1 MAVLAKPVAVDD
13 VRSASE
19 NDVISGNL
27 LDNDLAGGSGNMF
40 LNFFDGERV
49 LAKKDGAITDIEGE
63 YGTFHVKA
71 DGSYTY
77 TLNEAAK
84 AGFVDGM
91 TLTETIGYKISDGAG
106 NTDVGHFT
114 LDIHGVTS
122 PPVAVDDAFSFREG
136 SEMAGNVLAND
147 HAGEAGTLFLRSVEG
162 TSIPAGQGQGQT
174 TDVAGEFG
182 TFHFAG
188 DGSFTYDLDPAVKA
202 GLNDGEHITEKL
214 KYYKV
219 SDGAGHADA
228 GVITLTVDGVTD
240 GKSLNT
246 NHVEAQAD
254 VVRPFLDHY
263 ELQGVAIDPL
273 TGKYYVSSGHGF
285 PDGSTVSIYDNAAA
299 FEADNASGAISLGDY
314 DKGEYDIG
322 GTYFSVR
329 GGEIIG
335 RTNEARGEEDPFPDQ
350 TYLAKWDA
358 ADGSLD
364 QKGDP
369 IPGLIGKNGAGTFDW
384 GGYTAVNTMQDST
397 GIYVVGRIDD
407 ATWQVSKID
416 PDTLNPIES
425 KTFAAGGLGYGFA
438 VDGTFF
444 FGDSSSSEHIGTA
457 FDFETGVKTAVDVN
471 IAIPGDDLITNVVYD
486 SAADNLYITNT
497 GIDEISVVHN
507 ISDVLFI

>member
-1 MAVLAKPVAVDD
+1 MTVFAKPLAVDD
-13 VRSASE
+13 YHTVYES
-19 NDVISGNL
+19 DVISGNL
-27 LDNDLAGGSGNMF
+27 LDNDIAAANGNMF

-49 LAKKDGAITDIEGE
+49 LAKQSGQVTDIEGE

-84 AGFVDGM
+84 EGFLDGM
-91 TLTETIGYKISDGAG
+91 TLREMIGYKISDGAG

-122 PPVAVDDAFSFREG
+122 PPVAVDDAFTFREG
-136 SEMAGNVLAND
+136 GAMAGNVLAND
-147 HAGEAGTLFLRSVEG
+147 IGGEAGHLFLRSVEG
-162 TSIPAGQGQGQT
+162 ISVSATRS

-182 TFHFAG
+182 TFHFSA
-188 DGSFTYDLDPAVKA
+188 DGGFTYDLDPAVKA
-202 GLNDGEHITEKL
+202 GLNDGEHVTETL
-214 KYYKV
+214 QYYKV

-228 GVITLTVDGVTD
+228 GVISLIVDGVTD

-246 NHVEAQAD
+246 HHVEAQAD

-263 ELQGVAIDPL
+263 ELQGVAVDPQ
-273 TGKYYVSSGHGF
+273 TGKFYVSSGHGF
-285 PDGSTVSIYDNAAA
+285 PDDSMVSIYDNASA
-299 FEADNASGAISLGDY
+299 FETDNASGAISLGEY
-314 DKGEYDIG
+314 DRGEYDIG
-322 GTYFSVR
+322 GTYFTVR

-335 RTNEARGEEDPFPDQ
+335 RTNEVKGEGPFPDQ

-364 QKGDP
+364 QQGDP
-369 IPGLIGKNGAGTFDW
+369 IPGLIGENGAGTFDW
-384 GGYTAVNTMQDST
+384 GGFTAVNTMQDST

-444 FGDSSSSEHIGTA
+444 FGDSFGSEHIGTA
-457 FDFETGVKTAVDVN
+457 FDFETGVKTAIDVK
-471 IAIPGDDLITNVVYD
+471 IAISGDDSTTNVVYD
-486 SAADNLYITNT
+486 AAADSIYITNSQT
-497 GIDEISVVHN
+497 DEISVVHN
-507 ISDVLFI
+507 ISDILFV

>member
-1 MAVLAKPVAVDD
+1 MTELAKPVTVND
-13 VRSASE
+13 VSSASE
-19 NDVISGNL
+19 NEVISGNL
-27 LDNDLAGGSGNMF
+27 LDNDLAGGSGNLF
-40 LNFFDGERV
+40 LSFFDGERV

-63 YGTFHVKA
+63 HGTFHVKA
-71 DGSYTY
+71 DGSYSY
-77 TLNEAAK
+77 TLNEASK
-84 AGFVDGM
+84 AGFIKGM

-106 NTDVGHFT
+106 NTDVGHFK

-122 PPVAVDDAFSFREG
+122 PPVAVDDGFSFHEG
-136 SEMAGNVLAND
+136 SEMARNVLAND
-147 HAGEAGTLFLRSVEG
+147 HAGEVDTLFLRSVNG
-162 TSIPAGQGQGQT
+162 TNISAGQGQT
-174 TDVAGEFG
+174 TDVSGQFG
-182 TFHFAG
+182 IFHFAAN
-188 DGSFTYDLDPAVKA
+188 GSFTYDLDPAVKA
-202 GLNDGEHITEKL
+202 GLNDGEHVTEKL
-214 KYYKV
+214 QYKV
-219 SDGAGHADA
+219 SDGAGHADS
-228 GVITLTVDGVTD
+228 GVSTLTVDGMTD
-240 GKSLNT
+240 GKSVNT
-246 NHVEAQAD
+246 DHVEAQAD
-254 VVRPFLDHY
+254 VVRPFDDHY

-273 TGKYYVSSGHGF
+273 TGKFYVSSGHGF
-285 PDGSTVSIYDNAAA
+285 PDDSTVSIYDNAAA
-299 FEADNASGAISLGDY
+299 FEAGHASGAISLGDY

-364 QKGDP
+364 QKGAS
-369 IPGLIGKNGAGTFDW
+369 IPGLIGQNGAGTFDW
-384 GGYTAVNTMQDST
+384 GGFTAVNTMQDST
-397 GIYVVGRIDD
+397 GIYVVGRINDS
-407 ATWQVSKID
+407 TWQLSKID
-416 PDTLNPIES
+416 PETLSPIES

-457 FDFETGVKTAVDVN
+457 FDFETGVKTTVDVN

-507 ISDVLFI
+507 ISDILFA

>member
-1 MAVLAKPVAVDD
+1 MTVLAKPVAVDD
-13 VRSASE
+13 VSSASE

-27 LDNDLAGGSGNMF
+27 LDNDLAGASGNMV
-40 LNFFDGERV
+40 LNFFDGARV
-49 LAKKDGAITDIEGE
+49 LAKTAGQTTDIEGE

-91 TLTETIGYKISDGAG
+91 MLTETIGYKISDGSG
-106 NTDVGHFT
+106 NTDVGHFK
-114 LDIHGVTS
+114 LDIHGATS

-136 SEMAGNVLAND
+136 SEMARNVLAND
-147 HAGEAGTLFLRSVEG
+147 HPGEAGTLFLRSVEG

-174 TDVAGEFG
+174 TAVAGEFG

-202 GLNDGEHITEKL
+202 GLNDGGHVTEKL
-214 KYYKV
+214 QYYKV
-219 SDGAGHADA
+219 SDGAGHTDA

-246 NHVEAQAD
+246 HHVEAQAD
-254 VVRPFLDHY
+254 VARPFLDHY

-273 TGKYYVSSGHGF
+273 TGKYYVASGHGF
-285 PDGSTVSIYDNAAA
+285 PDDSMVSIYDNAAA
-299 FEADNASGAISLGDY
+299 FEADHASSAISL
-314 DKGEYDIG
+314 GEYDIG

-335 RTNEARGEEDPFPDQ
+335 RTNEVRGEGPFPDQ

-364 QKGDP
+364 QQGDP
-369 IPGLIGKNGAGTFDW
+369 IPGLIGENGAGTFDW
-384 GGYTAVNTMQDST
+384 GGFTAVNTMQDST
-397 GIYVVGRIDD
+397 GIYVVGRIGDS
-407 ATWQVSKID
+407 TWQVSKID

-425 KTFAAGGLGYGFA
+425 KTFAAGSLGYGFA

-457 FDFETGVKTAVDVN
+457 FDFETGVKTTVDVN

-486 SAADNLYITNT
+486 SAADNLYLTNT
-497 GIDEISVVHN
+497 GTDEIAVVHN
-507 ISDVLFI
+507 ISDVLFA